1 MDCQTSIFLVNIDPG
16 LLMLRATLTSGI
28 VQLLEDVTREFVA
41 TEEQD
46 VEWLLGSVTTVEM
59 GV

>member
-1 MDCQTSIFLVNIDPG
+1 
-16 LLMLRATLTSGI
+16 